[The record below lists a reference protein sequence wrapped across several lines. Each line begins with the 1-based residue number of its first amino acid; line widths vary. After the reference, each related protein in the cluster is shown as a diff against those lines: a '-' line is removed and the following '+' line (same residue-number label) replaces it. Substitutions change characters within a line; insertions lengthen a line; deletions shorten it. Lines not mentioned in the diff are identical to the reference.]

1 MIWCYDCWA
10 IFTLFKKAEVFL
22 LKNGVW
28 PIGYFPLAIS
38 LLVAFTSTNI
48 SITEPINAYYT
59 RNVQNPSCWCIQAGK
74 CYGLV
79 SFGGD
84 VDHATIGLTNIP
96 NYSVQ
101 QFLYSFMLFWTLD
114 STKYLNNHN
123 TTLQI
128 LMKFLFGCV
137 FLLFLDNFEALIPNM

>member
-1 MIWCYDCWA
+1 
-10 IFTLFKKAEVFL
+10 

-48 SITEPINAYYT
+48 SITAPINAYYT

-84 VDHATIGLTNIP
+84 VDHATIGFNQYTELLSATV
-96 NYSVQ
+96 S
-101 QFLYSFMLFWTLD
+101 
-114 STKYLNNHN
+114 
-123 TTLQI
+123 
-128 LMKFLFGCV
+128 
-137 FLLFLDNFEALIPNM
+137 LLFYVILNIRLNQIPEQS